1 MAFILKDLPF
11 AHNALAP
18 HISEETMQFHH
29 DKHLLAYVN
38 NTNNLIAGTEF
49 ENMDLVDIIKKS
61 NGPLFNNASQILNHE
76 LFWEC
81 MSPNGGKMNTKVE
94 EILVSSFGSVDEF
107 KTQFTAKATTL
118 FGSGWA
124 WLAKNS
130 EGKLEILQYTNG
142 ANPVVDSKEPILGLD
157 VWEHAY
163 YIDYRNAR
171 PKYVEAFFEVIN
183 WDYVASKL

>member
-1 MAFILKDLPF
+1 MSFILKDLPY

-29 DKHLLAYVN
+29 GKHLQAYVN

-49 ENMDLVDIIKKS
+49 EGKDLVTIVKS
-61 NGPLFNNASQILNHE
+61 AKGGLFNNASQILNHE
-76 LFWEC
+76 IFWEC
-81 MSPNGGKMNTKVE
+81 MSPNGGKLNTKVE
-94 EILVSSFGSVDEF
+94 DALKTNFGSYDEF
-107 KTQFTAKATTL
+107 KAQFTNKATTL

-130 EGKLEILQYTNG
+130 DGKLEILQYANG
-142 ANPVVDSKEPILGLD
+142 ANPVIDNKEPILGLD

-171 PKYVEAFFEVIN
+171 PKYVEAFFEIIN